1 MQAQPTQKP
10 TVPAV
15 LFDASLDGDVD
26 QVLALAMLFGLEG
39 RRQVRVASLSTS
51 RFNLRIARFLDLVAR
66 FYAGDRPGAGVSR
79 NSPAIGMS
87 TAGPQLDTAPPMLD
101 AALLK
106 TTPDGQPGYLA
117 TLQSVNDTADP
128 VALIRNGL
136 SAQVDRNAAVVLAG
150 APTNLVALTTLPEAR
165 AWAARKAGTLAIAAG
180 RFDGN
185 TPDPLVSANVAGFR
199 KLLADWPAPIVLAG
213 AELSDA
219 LPFPGAS
226 IDTSFAWAPH
236 HPVADAYRAFRTM
249 PYDAPSRALAAVLH
263 AASPAERYFDLS
275 EPGTITVAD
284 DGRTRFTPSPAGTHR
299 YLIARP
305 DQKERVLQAYVQLV
319 AAEPPPRPGRGGKPA
334 AAAGAALTLLGASLA
349 VVLAVGMSARVSGQ
363 ADDFDA
369 TVRPVLR
376 GTCAQ
381 CHNNNMLAGGI
392 SVDALASSES
402 LVQQRDVWEKVL
414 RRLRAGDMPPAG
426 APRPPQAQ
434 LDAMTGY
441 IERVFDRA
449 DAAIPQDPGRVSAR
463 RLNRNEYA
471 NTIRDLLGVQ
481 FRAEKY
487 FPADDSGDGFD
498 NIGDVLTVSPL
509 LTERY
514 LAAAERIAR
523 WAISTEIPAKP
534 IEADYRARD
543 RRIRRVDRSTIEAE
557 HRVDFAGAYTVRIGL
572 PGERPPVN
580 GRDAAPVTLGLWM
593 DGALIAS
600 KTVETKPSGLVY
612 FDPYSEEE
620 LRVALPE
627 GDHVF
632 RAGFI
637 DDAFVTTL
645 PATDS
650 YDRRK
655 NKFLDSIVF
664 VGPFASAVE
673 KESRRKILSCDP
685 ASGRR
690 CVERIVT
697 ELATRAYR
705 RPATDR
711 EVGALMRFVELGS
724 RGRSADQGLQ
734 LAIQAMLMSPNFL
747 FRVERDRNPRDARDV
762 HDISSF
768 ELASR
773 VSYVLWSSMPDGELM
788 ALAASGR
795 IRDRQVLDGQ
805 VARMLADP
813 RARAFAENFAGQWLE
828 TRNLDVVKPDPDTF
842 KEWDDELRDAMKRE
856 TALFF
861 EHVLREN
868 RPVSDFLTA
877 DYTFLNERLATH
889 YGIAGVT
896 GAGMRRVPLQTDRRG
911 GVLSQGAVLTV
922 SSYPT
927 RTSPVIRGKYV
938 LQNIL
943 GTPPE
948 PPPGDIPPL
957 EDAGAGVGRSAREQL
972 ERHRSNPACAACHR
986 NMDPLGFGLENY
998 DAVGRWRDLEGK
1010 IPVDASGTLPDG
1022 RTFSTPGEM
1031 RALLVSHLPQFSRT
1045 LTEKM
1050 MTYALGR
1057 GLKPFDRRAVDTV
1070 QRAVAADGYRFQTM
1084 VREVVHSV
1092 PFRARRGE
1100 EERREQAPGVPSAT
1114 LGGGR

>member
-1 MQAQPTQKP
+1 MQAPQTQKP
-10 TVPAV
+10 PVPAV
-15 LFDASLDGDVD
+15 LFDTSLDADVD
-26 QVLALAMLFGLEG
+26 QVLAMAMLFGLEG
-39 RRQVRVASLSTS
+39 QRKVRVGSLSTS
-51 RFNLRIARFLDLVAR
+51 RFNLRIARFIDLVAR
-66 FYAGDRPGAGVSR
+66 FYGGDRPGSVISR
-79 NSPAIGMS
+79 NSPTIGMS
-87 TAGPQLDTAPPMLD
+87 TAGTQDDTVPAMLN

-106 TTPDGQPGYLA
+106 TGADGPPVYLA
-117 TLQSVNDTADP
+117 TVQGVNDTADP

-150 APTNLVALTTLPEAR
+150 PPSNLVALTGLPEAR
-165 AWAARKAGTLAIAAG
+165 AWAARKVSLLAIAAG
-180 RFDGN
+180 RFDGGAA
-185 TPDPLVSANVAGFR
+185 DPVVSADVAGFR
-199 KLLADWPAPIVLAG
+199 KLLAEWPAPVVMAG
-213 AELSDA
+213 AELSEA

-226 IDTSFAWAPH
+226 VDVISAWAPH
-236 HPVADAYRAFRTM
+236 HPVVDAYRAFRRM

-299 YLIARP
+299 FLIARP
-305 DQKERVLQAYVQLV
+305 ERKERVLQAYVQLV
-319 AAEPPPRPGRGGKPA
+319 TAEPPPRPGRGGRPV
-334 AAAGAALTLLGASLA
+334 AAAGAALTLIGASLA
-349 VVLAVGMSARVSGQ
+349 AVLAVGMSERLSGQ
-363 ADDFDA
+363 ADDFESL
-369 TVRPVLR
+369 VRPVLT

-381 CHNNNMLAGGI
+381 CHNIKMLAGGM
-392 SVDALASSES
+392 SVEAIASPEA
-402 LVQQRDVWEKVL
+402 LVQQREIWERVL

-426 APRPPQAQ
+426 VPRPPQAQ
-434 LDAMTGY
+434 LDATIDY
-441 IERVFDRA
+441 IERAFDRA
-449 DAAIPQDPGRVSAR
+449 DASIAQDPGRVTAR

-471 NTIRDLLGVQ
+471 NTIRDLLGVR
-481 FRAEKY
+481 FRADKY

-498 NIGDVLTVSPL
+498 NMGDVLTVSPL

-523 WAISTEIPAKP
+523 WAISTEIPARP

-580 GRDAAPVTLGLWM
+580 GKDAAPVTMGLWI

-620 LRVALPE
+620 LHVQLPE

-637 DDAFVTTL
+637 DDAFVETL
-645 PATDS
+645 PSTDS

-655 NKFLDSIVF
+655 NKFLDSVVF
-664 VGPFASAVE
+664 IGPFAPAAE

-697 ELATRAYR
+697 DLATRAYR
-705 RPATDR
+705 RPATSR
-711 EVGALMRFVELGS
+711 EIDALMRFVDLGS
-724 RGRSADQGLQ
+724 RGRSAEQGIQ

-747 FRVERDRNPRDARDV
+747 FRVERDRNPRDPRDV
-762 HDISSF
+762 HDVSPF

-773 VSYVLWSSMPDGELM
+773 VSYFLWSSMPDDELM

-795 IRDRQVLDGQ
+795 IRDRQVLDAQ
-805 VARMLADP
+805 VARMLTDP

-828 TRNLDVVKPDPDTF
+828 TRNLDVVTPDPDTF
-842 KEWDDELRDAMKRE
+842 KEWDAELRDAMKRE
-856 TALFF
+856 TVLFF

-868 RPVSDFLTA
+868 RPVRDFLTA

-896 GAGMRRVPLQTDRRG
+896 GAEMRRVQLQTDRRG
-911 GVLSQGAVLTV
+911 GVLSHGAVLTV

-957 EDAGAGVGRSAREQL
+957 EDADGGAGRSTREQL

-998 DAVGRWRDLEGK
+998 DAIGRWRDLEGK
-1010 IPVDASGTLPDG
+1010 FPVDASGTLPDG

-1031 RALLVSHLPQFSRT
+1031 RLLLASHLPQFSRT

-1057 GLKPFDRRAVDTV
+1057 GLQPFDRRAVDAV

-1084 VREVVHSV
+1084 VREVIHSV

-1100 EERREQAPGVPSAT
+1100 GERPAEAPGV
-1114 LGGGR
+1114 R